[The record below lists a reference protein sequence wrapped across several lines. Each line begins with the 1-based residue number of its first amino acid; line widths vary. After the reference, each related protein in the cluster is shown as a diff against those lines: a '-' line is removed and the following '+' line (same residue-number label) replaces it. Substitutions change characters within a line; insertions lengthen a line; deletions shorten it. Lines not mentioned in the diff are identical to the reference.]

1 MPLNY
6 TDFNATRDFMNYTEQ
21 GRFLDAIFGTYWE
34 LIGVWFFVL
43 MFLFVMAMVYIKTQ
57 SLSMVCIIIIFLS
70 FGMAQ
75 VLPTPMMQVMYAIV
89 VLGIGGLITSIYT
102 SGG

>member
-6 TDFNATRDFMNYTEQ
+6 TDFNATQDFMNYTGE

-57 SLSMVCIIIIFLS
+57 SIAMVSIVIIFLS

-75 VLPTPMMQVMYAIV
+75 VLPTPMMQIMYAIT
-89 VLGIGGLITSIYT
+89 VLGIGALIASIFT